1 MAGKK
6 KQVEEQDG
14 SWVAEVEKY
23 SRQIWLAGLGAYAKA
38 GKEGVK
44 LFDALIKDGEAAEKA
59 AKTELDKQIKVL
71 KGKKSPLDNAKGKA
85 DKALGKLSGRWAELE
100 EAFDKRMN
108 SAVSRLG
115 VPSRDEVQQLSARV
129 DELAGL
135 IAGLKKTEAKPKV
148 APKAVPTAAK
158 VAPAAPAA
166 SKPAA
171 KAAAPKPAA
180 AAKPAASK
188 PKAPAKPRAPRA
200 PAKPKTAAPAA
211 PAATPVAAPKPETPA
226 AE

>member
-44 LFDALIKDGEAAEKA
+44 LFDALIKDGEAAEKT

-135 IAGLKKTEAKPKV
+135 IAGLKKAAAKPKV
-148 APKAVPTAAK
+148 APKAVPAAAK
-158 VAPAAPAA
+158 LAAPAAPAA

-171 KAAAPKPAA
+171 KSAAAP
-180 AAKPAASK
+180 
-188 PKAPAKPRAPRA
+188 
-200 PAKPKTAAPAA
+200 
-211 PAATPVAAPKPETPA
+211 
-226 AE
+226 

>member
-44 LFDALIKDGEAAEKA
+44 LFDALIKDGEAAEKT

-135 IAGLKKTEAKPKV
+135 IAGLKKAAAKPKV
-148 APKAVPTAAK
+148 APKAVPAAAK
-158 VAPAAPAA
+158 AAPAAPAA

-171 KAAAPKPAA
+171 KSAAAPKPA

-188 PKAPAKPRAPRA
+188 PKAPAKPKA
-200 PAKPKTAAPAA
+200 AAPAA
-211 PAATPVAAPKPETPA
+211 SAAPAAALKPETPA